1 MTRRRL
7 RSRFGVA
14 AGRAARTACLLGLAL
29 PAAAQTRP
37 AARPAPTAAQRPL
50 TVRAFA
56 DAGVR
61 TFTAAKSFEA
71 VLGRAS
77 APVFGGGVELLL
89 PYQTFVGVHV
99 SRFRGTGERVFVAN
113 GETFPLGIA
122 TTIADMPIELS
133 AGYRFVRPRSRIV
146 PFVGG
151 GVGWHRY
158 SETSE
163 FAVADE
169 DVREVFRGYHVLGGV
184 EFRLTRWVS
193 AAGTAQWTTVP
204 DALGTTSTSVAGE
217 FGESDLGG
225 ATLLA
230 RIVVGR

>member
-1 MTRRRL
+1 MPSTRPSRSPARL
-7 RSRFGVA
+7 HLAQICIVA
-14 AGRAARTACLLGLAL
+14 LLGLAV
-29 PAAAQTRP
+29 PAAGQTRP
-37 AARPAPTAAQRPL
+37 APRPAPIPAQRPV

-56 DAGVR
+56 DAGLR

-77 APVFGGGVELLL
+77 APVVGGGVELLL
-89 PYQTFVGVHV
+89 PYRTFVGVHV
-99 SRFRGTGERVFVAN
+99 SRFRETGERVFVSN
-113 GETFPLGIA
+113 GETFPLGIE
-122 TTIADMPIELS
+122 TTISDTPIEVS
-133 AGYRFVRPRSRIV
+133 AGYRFVRPRSRLV

-158 SETSE
+158 SETSA

-169 DVREVFRGYHVLGGV
+169 DVSEVFQGYHALGGV

-204 DALGTTSTSVAGE
+204 DALGANPTSVAAE
-217 FGESDLGG
+217 FGESNLGG
-225 ATLLA
+225 ASFLA

>member
-7 RSRFGVA
+7 GSRIGVA
-14 AGRAARTACLLGLAL
+14 AGRAARTACVLGLAI

-37 AARPAPTAAQRPL
+37 PSRPAPIPAQRPV

-56 DAGVR
+56 DAGLR

-77 APVFGGGVELLL
+77 APVYGGGVELLL
-89 PYQTFVGVHV
+89 PYRTFVAVHV
-99 SRFRGTGERVFVAN
+99 SRFREAGERVFVAN
-113 GETFPLGIA
+113 GEIFPLGIG
-122 TTIADMPIELS
+122 TTISDTPIEVS
-133 AGYRFVRPRSRIV
+133 AGYRFVRPRSRLV
-146 PFVGG
+146 PFIGG
-151 GVGWHRY
+151 GLDWHRY

-163 FAVADE
+163 FAVAEE
-169 DVREVFRGYHVLGGV
+169 DVSEVFQGYHVLGGV
-184 EFRLTRWVS
+184 EFRLSRWVS

-204 DALGTTSTSVAGE
+204 DALGTNPTSVAGE
-217 FGESDLGG
+217 FGESNLGG